1 MTNPTESP
9 SPLPS
14 PFSSLASRL
23 SAWRSAGRPGRR
35 IPEPFWEEAA
45 ALAKVHGLSPT
56 STILKLNYYHLRR
69 QLDPTVPARK
79 APPLPPTFLTQPATQ
94 AAGLRAENQRLAR
107 LPLPNVPALPPD
119 QLLELMKLRGETGQK
134 GQRLAKLQLELDARK
149 NSATA
154 LALRTPATTNYFP
167 KAAWA
172 TAGNATPE
180 AALQSTSWA
189 MGQAMSR
196 GDIKAMLALLGPDLQ
211 ARAATEMAGKTDR
224 EIQTELADQASRTAR
239 EEGFRIV
246 NKQIISPD
254 EVVLTCYV
262 DGSDS
267 FSMMPLKQTANGWQ
281 ITDMPA
287 KK

>member
-1 MTNPTESP
+1 
-9 SPLPS
+9 
-14 PFSSLASRL
+14 
-23 SAWRSAGRPGRR
+23 
-35 IPEPFWEEAA
+35 
-45 ALAKVHGLSPT
+45 
-56 STILKLNYYHLRR
+56 
-69 QLDPTVPARK
+69 
-79 APPLPPTFLTQPATQ
+79 
-94 AAGLRAENQRLAR
+94 
-107 LPLPNVPALPPD
+107 
-119 QLLELMKLRGETGQK
+119 
-134 GQRLAKLQLELDARK
+134 LQLELDARK

-154 LALRTPATTNYFP
+154 LALRTPATSNYFP

-196 GDIKAMLALLGPDLQ
+196 GDIKAMLALFGPDLQ

-239 EEGFRIV
+239 EEGFRII

-267 FSMMPLKQTANGWQ
+267 FSMMPLKKTANGWQ